1 MGKAAVMPPTYITK
15 YNTKMKSLYVQL
27 AASPMFGA
35 FDFQQFLSAF
45 IVLFAVIDIIG
56 SIPIILDLKQ
66 KGRPVNAMKA
76 TLIAFALLLGFFYAG
91 DMMLRLF
98 QVDIASFAVAG
109 AFVIFMMSLEMILDI
124 EIFKNTGPI
133 KEATLV
139 PLVFPLLA
147 GAGAFTTLLSL
158 RAEYAPINII
168 LALVLNMVWVF
179 IVLKLTDVIER
190 FLGKG
195 GIYVIRKFFGIIL
208 LAISARLFTAN
219 LTSLIEQFQAL
230 K

>member
-1 MGKAAVMPPTYITK
+1 MSG
-15 YNTKMKSLYVQL
+15 
-27 AASPMFGA
+27 

-66 KGRPVNAMKA
+66 KGRSVNAPKA

-109 AFVIFMMSLEMILDI
+109 AFVIFLMSLEMILDV

-158 RAEYAPINII
+158 RAEYAPINIV
-168 LALVLNMVWVF
+168 LALVLNMVWVY
-179 IVLKLTDVIER
+179 IVLKLTDRIEHM
-190 FLGKG
+190 LGKG

-219 LTSLIEQFQAL
+219 ITSLIEQF
-230 K
+230 

>member
-1 MGKAAVMPPTYITK
+1 MIGF
-15 YNTKMKSLYVQL
+15 N
-27 AASPMFGA
+27 
-35 FDFQQFLSAF
+35 FQQFLSAF

-66 KGRPVNAMKA
+66 KGRPVNAPKA
-76 TLIAFALLLGFFYAG
+76 TLIAFVLLLGFFYAG

-158 RAEYAPINII
+158 RAEYAPINIV
-168 LALVLNMVWVF
+168 LALILNMVWVY
-179 IVLKLTDVIER
+179 IVLKVTDRIER
-190 FLGKG
+190 MLGKG

-219 LTSLIEQFQAL
+219 ITSLIEQFQAL

>member
-1 MGKAAVMPPTYITK
+1 MWFF
-15 YNTKMKSLYVQL
+15 N
-27 AASPMFGA
+27 
-35 FDFQQFLSAF
+35 FQEFLSAF

-66 KGRPVNAMKA
+66 KGRSVNSMKA

-109 AFVIFMMSLEMILDI
+109 AFVIFMMSLEMILDV

-158 RAEYAPINII
+158 RAEYAPVNIV
-168 LALVLNMVWVF
+168 LALILNMVWVY
-179 IVLKLTDVIER
+179 IVLRMTDRIER
-190 FLGKG
+190 VLGKG

-219 LTSLIEQFQAL
+219 LTSLIEQFQKAAQ
-230 K
+230 

>member
-1 MGKAAVMPPTYITK
+1 MSG
-15 YNTKMKSLYVQL
+15 
-27 AASPMFGA
+27 

-66 KGRPVNAMKA
+66 KGRSVNAPKA

-98 QVDIASFAVAG
+98 QVDIASFAIAG
-109 AFVIFMMSLEMILDI
+109 AFVIFLMSLEMILDV

-158 RAEYAPINII
+158 RAEYAPINIV
-168 LALVLNMVWVF
+168 LALVLNMVWVY
-179 IVLKLTDVIER
+179 IVLKLTDRIEHM
-190 FLGKG
+190 LGKG

-219 LTSLIEQFQAL
+219 ITSLIEQFQAL

>member
-1 MGKAAVMPPTYITK
+1 MGTF
-15 YNTKMKSLYVQL
+15 N
-27 AASPMFGA
+27 
-35 FDFQQFLSAF
+35 FQEFLSAF

-66 KGRPVNAMKA
+66 KGRSVNSMKA

-109 AFVIFMMSLEMILDI
+109 AFVIFMMSLEMILDV

-158 RAEYAPINII
+158 RA
-168 LALVLNMVWVF
+168 LALILNMVWVY
-179 IVLKLTDVIER
+179 IVLRMTDRIER
-190 FLGKG
+190 VLGKG

-219 LTSLIEQFQAL
+219 LTSLIEQFQKAAQ
-230 K
+230 